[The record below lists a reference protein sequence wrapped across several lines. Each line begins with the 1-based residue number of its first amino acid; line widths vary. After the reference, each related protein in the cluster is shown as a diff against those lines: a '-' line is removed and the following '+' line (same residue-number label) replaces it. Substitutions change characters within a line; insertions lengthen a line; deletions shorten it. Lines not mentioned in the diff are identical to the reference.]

1 MHPEHR
7 EESMYNPD
15 YRRMR
20 GRLSEFCRLHRANPW
35 TQSADATARC
45 RQAGSGRT
53 CRETPPGLAVMLGDT
68 PFGTPVLTPRCA
80 TAPSHLASDRVAVR
94 PAGRW
99 GRSELHA
106 R

>member
-1 MHPEHR
+1 MPVNGKTWRDLQTTPFHQNGP
-7 EESMYNPD
+7 
-15 YRRMR
+15 
-20 GRLSEFCRLHRANPW
+20 RALNRSNPW

-45 RQAGSGRT
+45 RQEGSGST